1 MSALIKVFL
10 TTKLLIFLFDV
21 MDRIL
26 VMKSGVI
33 MR

>member
-1 MSALIKVFL
+1 MPELIKEFL
-10 TTKLLIFLFDV
+10 TPKLLIFLFDV